1 VSITVGKV
9 RGSISRSLRERTV
22 QAFHKLGDHIP
33 PHPPASPRIIEGAAC
48 TEAGDQA
55 FRIHLQCMF
64 LMMVSSAPKNEDIL
78 KEWLLEELKLDEER
92 SFCVY
97 VRIHSE
103 NGNTVTREGRIGYV
117 AKDWKK
123 RHCQICYLRNITE
136 QELADR
142 GTHYQQLHGH
152 NIHAKKTE
160 LAPYTYGKQLL
171 TWEQAH
177 LYPINMTIVS
187 AQAVRFMLLSDKS
200 ISDGNGP
207 PPIIKWEFQQ
217 GRWMF
222 GISRSCSPKDNQT
235 AARWMRCASGNV
247 HTTQCL

>member
-1 VSITVGKV
+1 MRTLFAGERRLEQIVSITVGKV

-22 QAFHKLGDHIP
+22 QAFHKLGDHI
-33 PHPPASPRIIEGAAC
+33 IEGAAC
-48 TEAGDQA
+48 TKAGDQP

-64 LMMVSSAPKNEDIL
+64 LMMVSSAPNNEGIL
-78 KEWLLEELKLDEER
+78 KEWVLEELKLDKER
-92 SFCVY
+92 SFHVY

-103 NGNTVTREGRIGYV
+103 NGNTVTREGQIGYV

-123 RHCQICYLRNITE
+123 RHFQICYLRNITE

-142 GTHYQQLHGH
+142 GTHYQQLYGH

-207 PPIIKWEFQQ
+207 PPIIKWEF
-217 GRWMF
+217 R
-222 GISRSCSPKDNQT
+222 QT
-235 AARWMRCASGNV
+235 HWR
-247 HTTQCL
+247 L